1 MAFNF
6 SMQSVHID
14 LSVYTAWSKLDNG
27 KAKCTQFL
35 HFVYM
40 YLNHSLLTDDRH
52 NITDVHYVRECGV
65 HHYWLLFMFSNR
77 DRKYR
82 HFSYR
87 GSQSDN
93 HVI

>member
-52 NITDVHYVRECGV
+52 NA
-65 HHYWLLFMFSNR
+65 
-77 DRKYR
+77 
-82 HFSYR
+82 
-87 GSQSDN
+87 
-93 HVI
+93 